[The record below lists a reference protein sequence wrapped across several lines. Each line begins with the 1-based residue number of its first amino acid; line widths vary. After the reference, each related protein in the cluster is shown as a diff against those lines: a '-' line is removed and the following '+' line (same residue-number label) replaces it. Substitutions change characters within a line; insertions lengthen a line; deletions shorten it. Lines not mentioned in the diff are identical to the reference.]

1 MLQSFYREV
10 YALMIDTHE
19 LKQRDLYLN
28 KLIAFRDTEPVKV
41 VTGIRRCGKSSLL
54 KLMAAYLKKTGVAE
68 EQIIEMNFESHEF
81 RKMTADDFYDYV
93 KEKAVPGKR
102 MYLFFDE
109 LQRITNWE
117 DTVNSFRVDFNCDIY
132 ITGSN
137 AYLLSSEYST
147 YLSGRCVE
155 IRMLPLSFSEFLYF
169 HDFEV
174 RERKSSLGGT
184 RTQVFD
190 KNGEY
195 YELRDVFDAYMR
207 FGGMP
212 GIADVGLDQEKAL
225 VLLDGIYSTVVVR
238 DILEREKRR
247 GQKRITDPVLLRK
260 IILFL
265 ADNIGS
271 NISVTSIGNTL
282 VNEGLLEDGKRKGT
296 PSAHTVQAYVDA
308 LLESYFY
315 YDIKRFDI
323 KGKGYLRTLG
333 KYYIVDIGLR
343 NYLLGF
349 RNRDSGHALENVV
362 YFELLR
368 RGYDVA
374 IGKIGNA
381 EVDFIASKADDKL
394 YVQVTESMISE
405 DVRRRELAP
414 LQKIND
420 NYEKIV
426 LSMDTGLDSSYEGIR
441 SVNLI
446 NWLIGKS

>member
-1 MLQSFYREV
+1 
-10 YALMIDTHE
+10 MIESHE
-19 LKQRDLYLN
+19 LKKREGYLN
-28 KLIAFRDTEPVKV
+28 KLIGFRDTEPVKV

-54 KLMAAYLKKTGVAE
+54 KLMALHLKETGVVPA
-68 EQIIEMNFESHEF
+68 QIIEMNFESYEF
-81 RKMTADDFYDYV
+81 KDMTADDIYYYV
-93 KEKAVPGKR
+93 KERIIEGKR

-109 LQRITNWE
+109 LQRINGWE
-117 DTVNSFRVDFNCDIY
+117 NAVNAFRVDFNCDIY
-132 ITGSN
+132 VTGSN

-155 IRMLPLSFSEFLYF
+155 IKMLPLSFKEFLYF
-169 HDFEV
+169 HGFEV
-174 RERKSSLGGT
+174 RETKSALGGT
-184 RTQVFD
+184 RKQVFD
-190 KNGEY
+190 CNGERY
-195 YELRDVFDAYMR
+195 DLRDVFDAYMR

-212 GIADVGLDQEKAL
+212 GIADVGLNQEKAL
-225 VLLDGIYSTVVVR
+225 SLLDGIYSTVVVR

-247 GQKRITDPVLLRK
+247 GQQRITDPILLRK

-265 ADNIGS
+265 ADNVGS
-271 NISVTSIGNTL
+271 SISVNSIGNTL
-282 VNEGLLEDGKRKGT
+282 VNEGLLEDGRRKGT
-296 PSAHTVQAYVDA
+296 PSTHTVQAYVNA
-308 LLESYFY
+308 LLESYFF

-323 KGKGYLRTLG
+323 KGREYLRTLG

-374 IGKIGNA
+374 IGKVDQA
-381 EVDFIASKADDKL
+381 EVDFIAAKADDKI
-394 YVQVTESMISE
+394 YIQVTESMLGE
-405 DVRRRELAP
+405 EVRRRELAP

-426 LSMDTGLDSSYEGIR
+426 LSREPGMDTSYEGIK
-441 SVNLI
+441 SINLVD
-446 NWLIGKS
+446 WLLSD

>member
-1 MLQSFYREV
+1 
-10 YALMIDTHE
+10 MIDTQT
-19 LKQRDLYLN
+19 LKKRDTYLN

-54 KLMAAYLKKTGVAE
+54 KLMVEHLKETGVE
-68 EQIIEMNFESHEF
+68 ENQIIEMNFESHDF
-81 RKMTADDFYDYV
+81 KKMTADEFYEYV
-93 KEKAVPGKR
+93 KQRVLPSKR

-109 LQRITNWE
+109 LQRVTDWE
-117 DTVNSFRVDFNCDIY
+117 ETVNSFRVDFNCDIY

-137 AYLLSSEYST
+137 AYLLSSEYAT

-155 IRMLPLSFSEFLYF
+155 IKMLPLSFREFLYF

-174 RERKSSLGGT
+174 RETKSALGGT
-184 RTQVFD
+184 RTKIFD
-190 KNGEY
+190 KNGER
-195 YELRDVFDAYMR
+195 YEIREVFDAYMR

-212 GIADVGLDQEKAL
+212 GIVDVGLDQEKAL

-247 GQKRITDPVLLRK
+247 GQKQITDPVLLRK

-271 NISVTSIGNTL
+271 NISVSSIGNIL
-282 VNEGLLEDGKRKGT
+282 VNEGLLEDGKRKGK
-296 PSAHTVQAYVDA
+296 PSVHTVQAYVNA

-323 KGKGYLRTLG
+323 KGKEYLRTLG

-374 IGKIGNA
+374 IGKVDNA
-381 EVDFIASKADDKL
+381 EVDFVATKVDDKL
-394 YVQVTESMISE
+394 YVQVTESMVSE
-405 DVRRRELAP
+405 EVRKRELAP

-426 LSMDTGLDSSYEGIR
+426 LSLDTGFDSSYEGIK
-441 SVNLI
+441 SI
-446 NWLIGKS
+446 NVIDWLID

>member
-1 MLQSFYREV
+1 
-10 YALMIDTHE
+10 MIDTHE
-19 LKQRDLYLN
+19 LKKRDLYLN
-28 KLIAFRDTEPVKV
+28 KIVAFRDTEPVKV

-54 KLMAAYLKKTGVAE
+54 KLMVAHLKETGIKD

-81 RKMTADDFYDYV
+81 KKMTADDFYNYV
-93 KEKAVPGKR
+93 KERVISGKR

-109 LQRITNWE
+109 LQRIANWE

-155 IRMLPLSFSEFLYF
+155 IKMLPLSFREFLYF

-174 RERKSSLGGT
+174 KETKSALGGT

-190 KNGEY
+190 KSGER
-195 YELRDVFDAYMR
+195 YELREVFDAYMR

-212 GIADVGLDQEKAL
+212 GIMDVGLDQEKAL
-225 VLLDGIYSTVVVR
+225 VLLDGIYSTVIVR

-247 GQKRITDPVLLRK
+247 GQRQITDPILLRK

-271 NISVTSIGNTL
+271 SISVSSIGNTL
-282 VNEGLLEDGKRKGT
+282 VNEGLLEGGKRKGT

-323 KGKGYLRTLG
+323 KGKEYLRTLG

-349 RNRDSGHALENVV
+349 RDRDSGHAIENVV

-374 IGKIGNA
+374 IGKVDNS
-381 EVDFIASKADDKL
+381 EVDFIATKADDKL
-394 YVQVTESMISE
+394 YVQVTESMVSE

-414 LQKIND
+414 LQKIKD
-420 NYEKIV
+420 NYEKMV
-426 LSMDTGLDSSYEGIR
+426 LSLDTGLDTSYDGIK
-441 SVNLI
+441 SINLI
-446 NWLIGKS
+446 DWLLK